1 MKKDNLI
8 KSGIY
13 TVKEMDHGLWVNDR
27 FISNDQVE
35 EILLLQSKGLTLRE
49 ISKEVGVSLQ
59 RVTRIWDHKKGVD
72 Q

>member
-8 KSGIY
+8 KSGIW
-13 TVKEMDHGLWVNDR
+13 TVKEMDHGLCVNDR

-49 ISKEVGVSLQ
+49 ISKEVGVSLL

-72 Q
+72 L